1 MGGKQEMLFLA
12 VFFLLCYD
20 SSVAKLIPARSD
32 KRNETVLKE
41 ETNFAQRNNTLF
53 PLELKPDRKNKIN
66 PTECRLKVIFT
77 QSSLTMVPESLILR
91 GPRPSCFWKSKSKW
105 VREPDFLQ
113 LKTLKK

>member
-12 VFFLLCYD
+12 AFFLLCYD

-77 QSSLTMVPESLILR
+77 QSSLTRVPDPLAFGSPKASETGSLTF
-91 GPRPSCFWKSKSKW
+91 SS
-105 VREPDFLQ
+105 
-113 LKTLKK
+113 